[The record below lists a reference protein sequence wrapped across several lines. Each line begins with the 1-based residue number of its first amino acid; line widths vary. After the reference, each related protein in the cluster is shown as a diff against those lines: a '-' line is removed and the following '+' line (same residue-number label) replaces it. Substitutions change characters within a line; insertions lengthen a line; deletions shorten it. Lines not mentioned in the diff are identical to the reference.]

1 MSQPKA
7 KSYHHG
13 NLRRQLL
20 DATVELLKTEEISQ
34 ISMRKVA
41 KTLGV
46 SHNALYR
53 HFADKDALLAEV
65 AEEGFILFR
74 DGLQA
79 QVDQCPNYP
88 RQQLQNMGVAY
99 VKFAINYPSYY
110 RVMFG
115 AYRTKPNHQHPLFS
129 QTQPEI
135 STRSV
140 EQLIRDVEPQTTGF
154 NVKGEAFMVLVNTVI
169 RCQEAGLIKQEDPQ
183 TQALACWS
191 IVHGLAMLFMDGQIL
206 ITEEQTITLLSA
218 LIVKLLIEGLSNHV
232 CP

>member
-1 MSQPKA
+1 MSQTKA

-20 DATVELLKTEEISQ
+20 DATVELLKTDEISQ

-41 KTLGV
+41 NSIGV

-53 HFADKDALLAEV
+53 HFADKDTLLAEV
-65 AEEGFILFR
+65 AEEGFMLFR
-74 DGLQA
+74 DGLQS
-79 QVDQCPNYP
+79 QIDQYPNEP
-88 RQQLQNMGVAY
+88 IKQLQNMGVAY
-99 VKFAINYPSYY
+99 VKFALSYPSYY

-115 AYRTKPNHQHPLFS
+115 AYRTKPPQKFPLLS
-129 QTQPEI
+129 
-135 STRSV
+135 STSTEMSTLSV

-169 RCQEAGLIKQEDPQ
+169 RCQEAGLIKQEDPK

-191 IVHGLAMLFMDGQIL
+191 IVHGLAMLFIDGQIL
-206 ITEEQTITLLSA
+206 ITEENLITLLSGLMVQF
-218 LIVKLLIEGLSNHV
+218 LIDGLSKNA
-232 CP
+232 